1 MKRLVVGG
9 VLAVMVAV
17 SPVASAFLGLAPCV
31 DGTEVAPGVTQVSD
45 GPVNSF
51 IVQLGEGRVAL
62 VDCGADRQAERIIRR
77 LHAQGFSAD
86 QVTAIFL
93 THGHR
98 DHLGGCH
105 QFPRAVVYALEA
117 EQPLIEGRVVARGPL
132 PRFRSAASDLEVHVD
147 RAMQSGDSV
156 QVGVLAQVFGVP
168 GHTAG
173 SAAWLLRGVL
183 FMGDSATLE
192 RSGSLRPA
200 AWVFSD
206 DQRENRTSLEALP
219 AKLPARV
226 EALAFGHSG
235 PTRQVDWPVRPL
247 LAE

>member
-1 MKRLVVGG
+1 MKRVLVGVLVVT
-9 VLAVMVAV
+9 VAV
-17 SPVASAFLGLAPCV
+17 SPVALAFIGLEPCV
-31 DGTEVAPGVTQVSD
+31 DGAEVVSGVTQVSD

-51 IVQLGEGRVAL
+51 IVQLGVGKVAL
-62 VDCGADRQAERIIRR
+62 VDCGADPKAERIIRTLR
-77 LHAQGFSAD
+77 AQGFSPEH
-86 QVTAIFL
+86 VSAIFL

-117 EQPLIEGRVVARGPL
+117 ERPLIEGRVVAHGPL
-132 PRFRSAASDLEVHVD
+132 PRFRSPASDLEVHVD
-147 RAMQSGDSV
+147 RALHDGETA
-156 QVGVLAQVFGVP
+156 QVGVAAQSFSVP

-183 FMGDSATLE
+183 FMGDSAALE
-192 RSGSLRPA
+192 RSGALRPA

-206 DQRENRTSLEALP
+206 DQGENRRALCALK
-219 AKLPARV
+219 AKLREPV

-235 PTRQVDWPVRPL
+235 PTRRVELRGC
-247 LAE
+247 E